1 LALCVAL
8 TVMVAS
14 FRDSVVSWL
23 DRILPADLY
32 VRASGMRASGLV
44 QTLPI
49 GLDREAARLP
59 GVDHVRPQRLMAV
72 QLDARQA
79 AVALLSRPL
88 PMNGSTTDLAAELPL
103 IGDALPA
110 RAGCINVAVSEALAA
125 LYDAPAGSLLT
136 LPLALGGPPG
146 GPAAGSQAPR
156 TSGRVAATGPSA
168 STAESSTAAVATVAT
183 ATTPRVATAMTAAQ
197 SCAPARAGHI
207 EVYVRAVWR
216 DYSRQQGAL
225 MMDRA
230 DWLALGGDET
240 ANDLA
245 LWLSPGA
252 DMAQVQGA
260 LRQLAVRLSR
270 PRVDPAAVA
279 DPSGPMARSPDDS
292 QDLAG
297 LEFATPGE
305 IRAISLT
312 IFDRSFVVTRWLQ
325 VVAIALGLVGVAASF
340 SAQVLARRKEFGAL
354 QHLGVTRRQL
364 LLLVAGEGA
373 LWCGLGALLGLVLG
387 LVISVVLVD
396 VVNPQ
401 SFHWSMELALPWERL
416 GALVG
421 AVLLAGAIAA
431 TVAGRSAASQQ
442 MALAVKED
450 W

>member
-1 LALCVAL
+1 
-8 TVMVAS
+8 
-14 FRDSVVSWL
+14 
-23 DRILPADLY
+23 
-32 VRASGMRASGLV
+32 
-44 QTLPI
+44 
-49 GLDREAARLP
+49 
-59 GVDHVRPQRLMAV
+59 
-72 QLDARQA
+72 
-79 AVALLSRPL
+79 
-88 PMNGSTTDLAAELPL
+88 
-103 IGDALPA
+103 
-110 RAGCINVAVSEALAA
+110 
-125 LYDAPAGSLLT
+125 LYDAPAGSVLT
-136 LPLALGGPPG
+136 LPLALGGT
-146 GPAAGSQAPR
+146 GPAESTAMASSKSPAPPACAPPR
-156 TSGRVAATGPSA
+156 AGRV
-168 STAESSTAAVATVAT
+168 
-183 ATTPRVATAMTAAQ
+183 
-197 SCAPARAGHI
+197 

-216 DYSRQQGAL
+216 DYSRQQGGL

-240 ANDLA
+240 VNDLA
-245 LWLSPGA
+245 LWLRPGA
-252 DMAQVQGA
+252 DMAQVQVA
-260 LRQLAVRLSR
+260 LRELAVRLARGQAESSGSNTTPAVPDTSR
-270 PRVDPAAVA
+270 
-279 DPSGPMARSPDDS
+279 STDDTL
-292 QDLAG
+292 DLAG

-401 SFHWSMELALPWERL
+401 SFHWTMELALPWERL